1 MWMCITEITLLYTVT
16 TLIINCTPMQ
26 NKVKKKKNPASF
38 LAWPKRKQKQQTNNP
53 VPPQKTPLVSMWLIL
68 D

>member
-26 NKVKKKKNPASF
+26 NKVKKKKS
-38 LAWPKRKQKQQTNNP
+38 RKLHGMAKKKTKATDKQPRTSPENSP
-53 VPPQKTPLVSMWLIL
+53 G
-68 D
+68 

>member
-26 NKVKKKKNPASF
+26 NKVKKKKIPQASWHGQKENKSNRQTTPY
-38 LAWPKRKQKQQTNNP
+38 LPRKLP
-53 VPPQKTPLVSMWLIL
+53 WLVCG
-68 D
+68 